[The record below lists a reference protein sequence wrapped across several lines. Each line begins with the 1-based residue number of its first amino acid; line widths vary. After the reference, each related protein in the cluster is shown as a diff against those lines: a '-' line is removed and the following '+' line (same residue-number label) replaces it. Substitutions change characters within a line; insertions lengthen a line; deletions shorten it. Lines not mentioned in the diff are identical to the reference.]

1 MENEDE
7 VDPTLEDQDQE
18 DTELDENENQ
28 NDEDQDGDD
37 SDDGD
42 ADEEGEETVESL
54 KEKLAKAQKAYENQ
68 KIRAEKA
75 EKEKKEGASDKRDK
89 PTKKTPAKAD
99 DLSAGDLYALMERK
113 VHSDDVEDVK
123 KYAKFSNIT
132 VKEALDSDFVTR
144 LLADKSQKRDT
155 AKASVTGN
163 RRAGQGKVSVQGLLA
178 NASKGKLPDSDE
190 DLDRMIEARLES
202 KRTRKKN

>member
-1 MENEDE
+1 MDDENE

-18 DTELDENENQ
+18 DTDLDENENQ

-37 SDDGD
+37 SDDSD
-42 ADEEGEETVESL
+42 ADDEGEETVDSL
-54 KEKLAKAQKAYENQ
+54 KKKLAKAEENYKNQ

-75 EKEKKEGASDKRDK
+75 EKEKKGGDSDKREK
-89 PTKKTPAKAD
+89 PTKKTPTKAD

-123 KYAKFSNIT
+123 KYAKFENIT

-144 LLADKSQKRDT
+144 LLADKGQKRET

-163 RRAGQGKVSVQGLLA
+163 RRSSTGKVSTQGLLA
-178 NASKGKLPDSDE
+178 NASKGKLPDSDD